1 MTHGLTGHPMNQVGD
16 IILVYYQ
23 DKPATYA
30 RIEAVDPD
38 VKKDWYQVTLL
49 LLTFPAQTVTWIL
62 REEYINGA
70 SFTMGGQSMRLGE
83 IPWEPFTE
91 EAELNDQAQG
101 EKERGKGG
109 KVISFTKKDPEDLH

>member
-1 MTHGLTGHPMNQVGD
+1 MTNHPMNQVGE

-30 RIEAVDPD
+30 RIEAIEPD

-62 REEYINGA
+62 REEYISGD
-70 SFTMGGQSMRLGE
+70 SFTMGGQPMRLGE
-83 IPWEPFTE
+83 IPWEPFKE
-91 EAELNDQAQG
+91 EQEINDQNQG
-101 EKERGKGG
+101 DKNKGKGA